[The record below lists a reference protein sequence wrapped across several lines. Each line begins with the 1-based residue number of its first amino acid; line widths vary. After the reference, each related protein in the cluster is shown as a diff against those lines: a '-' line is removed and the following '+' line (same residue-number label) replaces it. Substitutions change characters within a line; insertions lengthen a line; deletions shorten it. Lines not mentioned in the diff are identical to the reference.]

1 MIVYLGVFQ
10 IALAYLFVTS
20 ALRAI
25 PALEASLIL
34 LIEPALNP
42 LWAWVFQGER
52 PGSVGAGWVE
62 RSILGATTV
71 KAMAG
76 CARGGTVLRGGGW
89 EHDDADR
96 DRCGSEDG
104 AAPLWYLHLRRLATS
119 CRALGVPIPPDLPT
133 PEGGADRVHRLLVS
147 RRGVVAGERPVG
159 STAPVRLVT
168 SKLVHRPYPH
178 KVVDRE
184 RFDRA
189 LPTPRRSVADDALLL
204 TVGGQVA
211 ETAIWSVL
219 WWEDGKLCAPPLE
232 LGVLPGVARARLRK
246 WRARIEERRATPTNF
261 RAASAF
267 VANAVRGVVP
277 VASLDGK
284 DVPLSAQTEALAARF
299 WP

>member
-1 MIVYLGVFQ
+1 M
-10 IALAYLFVTS
+10 TT
-20 ALRAI
+20 
-25 PALEASLIL
+25 
-34 LIEPALNP
+34 LIET
-42 LWAWVFQGER
+42 VR
-52 PGSVGAGWVE
+52 I
-62 RSILGATTV
+62 RS
-71 KAMAG
+71 
-76 CARGGTVLRGGGW
+76 
-89 EHDDADR
+89 
-96 DRCGSEDG
+96 G

-119 CRALGVPIPPDLPT
+119 CRALGVPIPTDLPT
-133 PEGGADRVHRLLVS
+133 PEGGTDRVHRLLVS

-189 LPTPRRSVADDALLL
+189 LADAKEAGADDSLLL

-232 LGVLPGVARARLRK
+232 LGVLPGVARARLEEI
-246 WRARIEERRATPTNF
+246 AGGIEERKATAEQLPAF
-261 RAASAF
+261 SAF
-267 VANAVRGVVP
+267 VANAVRGIMP

-284 DVPLSAQTEALAARF
+284 SVPLSPQTEALAARF